1 MKRFKNILYVTE
13 AEAEQTSAVER
24 AVSLAENNHAKLTV
38 INVIPPVPNE
48 FLTDTVDRQM
58 QIMESLIRAW
68 RQRLKIQL
76 EVQTGP
82 VFLEVIRAV
91 LRNGHDLVIKTAE
104 NPDFLKRLF
113 GSDDIH
119 LLRKCPCPVWIM
131 KSPEKSNYNCIMA
144 AVDFDPLKSIAVEQA
159 LNQEILDLSSS
170 LALSE
175 FASLHIVHAW
185 EAFPAGIMR
194 SRSDNTAETISAYI
208 EKEHSLHQNGL
219 YMLSEGL
226 RERIGTEA
234 YDYLSP
240 RVHLPKGQAQKKI
253 AAMADELRADLVVM
267 GTVARTGIS
276 GFIIGNTAEAVLDQL
291 ACSVLAVKPPGFV
304 TPVKLAE

>member
-1 MKRFKNILYVTE
+1 MKRFKNIIYVNQSDTD
-13 AEAEQTSAVER
+13 QTPAVER
-24 AVSLAENNHAKLTV
+24 AVSLAENNQAKLTIV
-38 INVIPPVPNE
+38 RVIPPV
-48 FLTDTVDRQM
+48 TDDMRKETLDSHMQM
-58 QIMESLIRAW
+58 MESLAEPYHKRV
-68 RQRLKIQL
+68 KINL
-76 EVQTGP
+76 EVQIGT
-82 VFLEVIRAV
+82 VFIEVIRAV
-91 LRNGHDLVIKTAE
+91 LRNSHDLLIKTAE